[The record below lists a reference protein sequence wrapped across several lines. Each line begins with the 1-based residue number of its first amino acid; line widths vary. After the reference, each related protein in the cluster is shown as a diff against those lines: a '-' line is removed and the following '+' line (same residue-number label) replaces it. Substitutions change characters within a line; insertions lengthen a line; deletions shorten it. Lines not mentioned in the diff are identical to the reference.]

1 VTLRPGER
9 TEVRLFYLWRTTRG
23 AAVWQNYH
31 VLGALVS
38 MNY

>member
-9 TEVRLFYLWRTTRG
+9 TELRLFYLWRTTLG
-23 AAVWQNYH
+23 AQGWRDYH